1 MKDKL
6 TDANFPRTVDGRVYH
21 LGIRSGEVANR
32 IITVGSPSRARTIST
47 HLDALPTPFVLSSER
62 GFLTITGRYK
72 GIPVSIVSIGMGHP
86 NMDFFVREVR
96 ECVRGD
102 MIVVRI
108 GSCGALAD
116 VPVGSVA
123 IPRACVAVMR
133 DFNFE
138 FEEGKEGDSPY
149 LISREAEADGEL
161 HEKLKQAI
169 DSVKPTSFTG
179 AIVQGVNASADSF
192 YSSQGRLTSFPDYNE
207 ELVER
212 IQREVKDVTTLEM
225 ETFHLYHLAKCW
237 TLGRSKSATK
247 QTHIPPVTTS
257 PTEPTTSSPSQGASN
272 ASPSG
277 ASNISPSGPA
287 TPGNTKIRAAA
298 VQMIFAARQSREF
311 ISPEEVGALEGWT
324 GKAVLDALGGMEVR
338 TEDLHPE
345 EGSVWALK

>member
-6 TDANFPRTVDGRVYH
+6 TDANFPRTADGRVYH
-21 LGIRSGEVANR
+21 LGVRSGEVANR
-32 IITVGSPSRARTIST
+32 IITVGSPSRARLIST
-47 HLDALPTPFVLSSER
+47 HLDPIPVPFVLSSER
-62 GFLTITGRYK
+62 GFLTITGRY
-72 GIPVSIVSIGMGHP
+72 GGVPVSIVSIGMGHP

-102 MIVVRI
+102 MVIVRI

-133 DFNFE
+133 DFNFD
-138 FEEGKEGDSPY
+138 FTEGREGDSPY
-149 LISREAEADGEL
+149 LISREAEADAEL
-161 HEKLKQAI
+161 HERLQQAI
-169 DSVKPTSFTG
+169 SSARPASFTG

-237 TLGRSKSATK
+237 THGRRSSKS
-247 QTHIPPVTTS
+247 QTQVPPVTTS
-257 PTEPTTSSPSQGASN
+257 PVEPAVSSPSSN
-272 ASPSG
+272 ATVLPPIPSSSSAAEIG
-277 ASNISPSGPA
+277 
-287 TPGNTKIRAAA
+287 RAH
-298 VQMIFAARQSREF
+298 V
-311 ISPEEVGALEGWT
+311 
-324 GKAVLDALGGMEVR
+324 
-338 TEDLHPE
+338 
-345 EGSVWALK
+345 